1 MCHPDYYGVQP
12 FFLLAPVAFSRK
24 HFLRTANEATPFP
37 SLSSCAPVK
46 DRENPEAGVGT
57 KLLEKLM
64 SPFSLFSVLFCF
76 VFNGIIKTA
85 LMTPGCRQPWFL
97 PAFVAFSRGETIPAS
112 L

>member
-12 FFLLAPVAFSRK
+12 FFLLASVAFSRK
-24 HFLRTANEATPFP
+24 HFLQTANEATPFP
-37 SLSSCAPVK
+37 SLSSSAPVK

-76 VFNGIIKTA
+76 VFNGIIK
-85 LMTPGCRQPWFL
+85 QPL
-97 PAFVAFSRGETIPAS
+97 
-112 L
+112 